1 MNKLQKILKKRI
13 LLLDGATGTNLLDK
27 GLAPGESPS
36 ILNLKNPQ
44 AVYEIH
50 RAYIDAG
57 SDVILTNTF
66 TANPINISSSKLKK
80 VITEAVKIAKRAAAN
95 KAIVIGDVGP
105 LGELI
110 KPYGEMGF
118 NESYKIY
125 YNIFKILY
133 SSGIKTF
140 LIETFTSIIE
150 AKAAF
155 LAAKNFSKDIFISLS
170 LQENGRTIMGEIPES
185 IAVVFEAL
193 GAKGVGIN
201 CTLPEVAIEA
211 IEKMAKIT
219 NLPLIIKP

>member
-1 MNKLQKILKKRI
+1 M
-13 LLLDGATGTNLLDK
+13 
-27 GLAPGESPS
+27 
-36 ILNLKNPQ
+36 
-44 AVYEIH
+44 
-50 RAYIDAG
+50 
-57 SDVILTNTF
+57 
-66 TANPINISSSKLKK
+66 
-80 VITEAVKIAKRAAAN
+80 
-95 KAIVIGDVGP
+95 
-105 LGELI
+105 
-110 KPYGEMGF
+110 F

-155 LAAKNFSKDIFISLS
+155 LAAKIFSKDIFISLS

-219 NLPLIIKP
+219 NLPLIRKPNAGKIKINGNEQDSMPKNQDNMYGVD